1 MKLLNYTSTYFS
13 VMLLGLLSIWA
24 VVFYY
29 AMFNEIY
36 DSIDD
41 GLEHRKMVLI
51 ARANE
56 DLSLLDKPQYDEYL
70 FTIKHVDHNDYRGF
84 KDTYKDSV
92 MYMVNEKD
100 HEPVRL
106 LESVFKKN
114 DDYYKISI
122 VTSMV
127 EEDDQINN
135 LLKYTLIL
143 YSALVLSILLL
154 NNLFLRKVWQPFYR
168 ILDQLKVYQ
177 LEKNEPILYTA
188 TNIEEFSLLN
198 KSIEK
203 LLNRTQ
209 QSYSNQK
216 QFIENASHE
225 LQTPL
230 AIAINKLELL
240 FEDETLSETQAEQLQ
255 QTLENLERLTRLNRS
270 LLLISKIENDQF
282 QMCKEVDLQV
292 VIEQIISDFSEM
304 LYHKNQKIN
313 FDAEHRTVKNA
324 SPDLIYI
331 LFSNLIKNTISHGQ
345 TGSEISMKLTNK
357 NFVISN
363 YSPIDSLQN
372 EDIFER
378 FQKIG
383 NNPNSTGLGL
393 SIAKSI
399 AEKFGFTLEYSFQNG
414 QHYFTVNFK

>member
-13 VMLLGLLSIWA
+13 IMLLGLLSIWA

-56 DLSLLDKPQYDEYL
+56 DLTLLDKPQYDEYL
-70 FTIKHVDHNDYRGF
+70 FTVKKVDYNNYRGF
-84 KDTYKDSV
+84 KDIYKDSV
-92 MYMVNEKD
+92 MFMVNEKD
-100 HEPVRL
+100 YEPVRL

-114 DDYYKISI
+114 DDYYKISV

-143 YSALVLSILLL
+143 YAVLVLSILLL
-154 NNLFLRKVWQPFYR
+154 NNLFLRKVWKPFYR
-168 ILDQLKVYQ
+168 ILDQLKGYQ

-188 TNIEEFSLLN
+188 TKIEEFSLLN
-198 KSIEK
+198 ESIKK

-209 QSYSNQK
+209 ETYANQK

-282 QMCKEVDLQV
+282 QTREEIDLKA
-292 VIEQIISDFSEM
+292 VIAKIISDFSEM
-304 LYHKNQKIN
+304 LIHKNQQ
-313 FDAEHRTVKNA
+313 VKFEAKDRIFKNTNL
-324 SPDLIYI
+324 DLIYI

-345 TGSEISMKLTNK
+345 SGSEISMKLTDK

-363 YSPIDSLQN
+363 YSTIESLQN
-372 EDIFER
+372 EAIFER
-378 FQKIG
+378 FQKMG
-383 NNPNSTGLGL
+383 DNANSTGLGL

-414 QHYFTVNFK
+414 QHYFTVKFN